1 VTTSWEHIFR
11 GPTPGFGQADPN
23 APTGQLDFLRSREEW
38 TTLAILVVALAA
50 VVSSVESSNWVR
62 EMPSLAAAGFS
73 GLAVSWVVAQ
83 LRGRALLLV
92 PAALAAGTLIVMG
105 LVLHTM
111 RLSDPS
117 SSGGLT
123 VRWSELKLRI
133 ASWVETLFDGGIS
146 NDSLPFVLL
155 LVALVWLIAF
165 LGAWSV
171 VRWRNAWVALLPP
184 GVLLLTN
191 IAYLPGQPAF
201 AFIVFLFAAVMLATR
216 LRVLRALTTWGASD
230 TVRPDGISTEVL
242 RVSAWAGLALLIAAW
257 IVPTANNIGPL
268 ADRWAALISPV
279 TDRAERMGRLFVGVG
294 SRGDSL
300 HHRYGEVMAL
310 KGRARL
316 DPEPL
321 IEVAAPGEGFLRA
334 MVYDEYAGQGW
345 QLSATNAQ
353 PLAGSLE
360 EVAEA
365 GTAATRLE
373 VRVPVTVEVTLLERV
388 GDRLLFSAGE
398 PLSTDR
404 DADQR
409 VGAHPADIVSLEPSS
424 RLGSGDSYTTVGTVS
439 AAELDRLVAA
449 PAKYPGWVSS
459 RYLQLPDDLPDEV
472 RAYAATLAE
481 PETQSYVAARL
492 VEQHLRSTFP
502 VDLRVPAPPPLRD
515 ATAYFLFDAQRGYFD
530 HHASAMVV
538 LLRTLGVPARLAV
551 GFAIDDSDFDD
562 ETKLYTLSERESW
575 AWPEVYFAGHG
586 WIEFNPTPSRPL
598 ILRPGDDAALLRAF
612 GLTDS
617 DGRLFGD
624 IPFDEDADFEAL
636 LLALGLSSGD
646 EEGGATFEV
655 GGRGGDGTDRGV
667 DVAGIVGWMLAI
679 SVVGLAL
686 ILGGRAL
693 WDRPYR
699 GLSHSAQ
706 RWGKLSRLA
715 DWAGLGVAPTR
726 TPREVTSEWSEALW
740 PQPIDGAPL
749 AAAFARERYGRPG
762 YAEPPEEAE
771 ELDTL
776 YMQLRNRFL
785 RRAFSRWRPRRQRS
799 AAP

>member
-1 VTTSWEHIFR
+1 MTVSWDRIYR
-11 GPTPGFGQADPN
+11 GPTPGFGQPDPN
-23 APTGQLDFLRSREEW
+23 ATPEPLDFLRSREEW
-38 TTLAILVVALAA
+38 TTLAILVVAQAA
-50 VVSSVESSNWVR
+50 IVSSVESSNWVR
-62 EMPSLAAAGFS
+62 EMPSLAVAGFG
-73 GLAVSWVVAQ
+73 GLAIGWLASQSRLRAAWVVP
-83 LRGRALLLV
+83 G
-92 PAALAAGTLIVMG
+92 ALAAGALIVAG
-105 LVLHTM
+105 LVLHAM
-111 RLSDPS
+111 RLSDPEAA
-117 SSGGLT
+117 GGLT

-133 ASWVETLFDGGIS
+133 ADWVATLFDGGIS

-201 AFIVFLFAAVMLATR
+201 AFIVFLFAAVVLATR
-216 LRVLRALTTWGASD
+216 LRVLRALTTWGSTD
-230 TVRPDGISTEVL
+230 TVRPDGLSTEVL
-242 RVSAWAGLALLIAAW
+242 RVSAWAGLVLLIAAW
-257 IVPTANNIGPL
+257 IVPTANDIGPL

-300 HHRYGEVMAL
+300 HHRYGDVMAL

-316 DPEPL
+316 DAEPL
-321 IEVAAPGEGFLRA
+321 LEVSAPGEGFLRA
-334 MVYDEYAGQGW
+334 LAYNQYGGQGW
-345 QLSATNAQ
+345 QLSATNEQ
-353 PLAGSLE
+353 PLAGPLE
-360 EVAEA
+360 EIAQA

-398 PLSTDR
+398 PLTADR
-404 DADQR
+404 DADRR
-409 VGAHPADIVSLEPSS
+409 VGAHPADTVALLPSG

-439 AAELDRLVAA
+439 AAALDRLVAA
-449 PAKYPGWVSS
+449 PAEYPAWVTD
-459 RYLQLPDDLPDEV
+459 RYLQLPDDLPVEV
-472 RAYAATLAE
+472 REYAATLAG
-481 PETQSYVAARL
+481 PGTQPYVAARL

-538 LLRTLGVPARLAV
+538 LLRSLGVPSRLAV
-551 GFAIDDSDFDD
+551 GFAIDDSDFDE
-562 ETKLYTLSERESW
+562 ETKLYTLSERASW

-586 WIEFNPTPSRPL
+586 WLEFNPTPSRPL

-617 DGRLFGD
+617 NGRLFGD

-636 LLALGLSSGD
+636 LAAQGLSLAD
-646 EEGGATFEV
+646 AEGGADFNI
-655 GGRGGDGTDRGV
+655 GGGDANEDGGV
-667 DVAGIVGWMLAI
+667 DVGRAVRWMLAL
-679 SVVGLAL
+679 SVAGLAL
-686 ILGGRAL
+686 IVGGRTL
-693 WDRPYR
+693 WERPFR
-699 GLSHSAQ
+699 GLSEPAQ

-726 TPREVTSEWSEALW
+726 TPREVTSEWREALW
-740 PQPIDGAPL
+740 PRPIDAAPL
-749 AAAFARERYGRPG
+749 AAAFARDRYGRPG
-762 YAEPPEEAE
+762 YAEPPDQAE

-776 YMQLRNRFL
+776 YLQLRNRFL
-785 RRAFSRWRPRRQRS
+785 RHAFSRWRPHRQRS